1 MAPHSMCASSSSAP
15 PPALRCR
22 TATPAPRHRSRSTT
36 ESSRWLRPRPTTTAG
51 EAATHQRT
59 SGLALLPLSICS
71 SSASSRASASRG
83 CSAPLSTRRKRTVSV
98 VLPTY
103 NEKESIRGVI
113 EDFFRTGAVDEVLVI
128 NNNAAP
134 GTSEEVQAAAAELPS
149 GTKLREIH
157 EARQGYGF
165 AIQRGLRE
173 ATGDYI
179 VISEPDGTFLGRDTF
194 KLLAYVDDFDVVY
207 GSRTAR
213 TFIWR
218 GANMGAWLRWG
229 NWSVAKLMEFLFN
242 STNLTDVGCTMRL
255 VRRDALAR
263 LEGEFTVGGSAF
275 GPEMMLLSLLHGLRV
290 IQVPVNYLPRIG
302 VSSVTGDVRKAFA
315 LGLAM
320 IALVLRYRLRA
331 WFGRV
336 RPT

>member
-1 MAPHSMCASSSSAP
+1 MDVSW
-15 PPALRCR
+15 RG
-22 TATPAPRHRSRSTT
+22 SR
-36 ESSRWLRPRPTTTAG
+36 
-51 EAATHQRT
+51 
-59 SGLALLPLSICS
+59 I
-71 SSASSRASASRG
+71 
-83 CSAPLSTRRKRTVSV
+83 SV
-98 VLPTY
+98 VFPTY
-103 NEKESIRGVI
+103 NERDSIRAAIV
-113 EDFFRTGAVDEVLVI
+113 DFASTEVVDEIVVV

-134 GTSEEVQAAAAELPS
+134 GTSEEVQAAAADLPN

-194 KLLAYVDDFDVVY
+194 KLLAYVEDFDVVY

-229 NWSVAKLMEFLFN
+229 NWGVAKLMEFLFN

-255 VRRDALAR
+255 VRRDALAQ
-263 LEGEFTVGGSAF
+263 LEKEFTIGGSAF

-302 VSSVTGDVRKAFA
+302 VSSVTGDTRKAVL
-315 LGLAM
+315 LGMWM
-320 IALVLRYRLRA
+320 IGLVIRYRLRS
-331 WFGRV
+331 WLGR
-336 RPT
+336 